1 MLTRHIALVLLI
13 AGTAAAADVR
23 LGSEV
28 PVVPIRTGS
37 AAWEQSLPAVA
48 SNGRDFLAIWNDSRE
63 RTQRPWYYTSRLDS
77 SGVPAEPFGRRFQP
91 AIFRFPALIASNG
104 EDYLAAWY
112 DESSQATLA
121 QHLDENGAPAGPARV
136 VRKASP
142 ISLASD
148 GLGYLL
154 VFHSQ
159 ESGYVATALDRDG
172 SVRGTLPLQ
181 LSEYLSLDA
190 AGGTFGVLG
199 FENGCCYC
207 LPPCSG
213 PVLRTID
220 ARGETMVMTTTALP
234 EESGGRGFIVKSSP
248 NRILVSWVLPLE
260 ENQVWFTMLDR
271 SGKVIQPATKVNLAS
286 LYAFSIRN
294 DGDEFL
300 LFSPGDS
307 RAVHIRPN
315 GAVVN
320 SVPYSVPE
328 TAQFASNGSAL
339 LMLWERGGDIVSRS
353 LRGFDDLAV
362 RQIDGTVVASSGRA
376 QDRVRI
382 ARAGSHEMIVW
393 RDDATGEIAGSL
405 DGVEVGI
412 YRGLAVGIPSVTA
425 GARTFLVAWNE
436 VNNAQF
442 SARMLARRYAFDGTL
457 LDKTPI
463 ELASGTY
470 TELDDDPGVTADGS
484 SFVISVGVPQAP
496 LRLLRLDGETGA
508 LSELLSYPCGLCR
521 APFRP
526 VPTTSGWMIPY
537 LRYVGF
543 FSPHVSVTWGVSIAE
558 TTLSGTPVREVVTPF
573 TGMDSYCAGLG
584 IAQAGDQVSVALP
597 SFAGI
602 RIVRA
607 ATGVPADPI
616 TVPNTADAAGADLA
630 WNGSE
635 YVLAWTTTNG
645 GPIRA
650 MRFDADFHALDAASF
665 EIAAGGSTTAGPSI
679 AVTGQGVVIAYSR
692 STAENGYAPRAFT
705 RTLDRLSSPIVRR
718 RGVRH

>member
-1 MLTRHIALVLLI
+1 
-13 AGTAAAADVR
+13 
-23 LGSEV
+23 
-28 PVVPIRTGS
+28 
-37 AAWEQSLPAVA
+37 
-48 SNGRDFLAIWNDSRE
+48 
-63 RTQRPWYYTSRLDS
+63 
-77 SGVPAEPFGRRFQP
+77 
-91 AIFRFPALIASNG
+91 
-104 EDYLAAWY
+104 
-112 DESSQATLA
+112 
-121 QHLDENGAPAGPARV
+121 
-136 VRKASP
+136 
-142 ISLASD
+142 
-148 GLGYLL
+148 
-154 VFHSQ
+154 
-159 ESGYVATALDRDG
+159 
-172 SVRGTLPLQ
+172 
-181 LSEYLSLDA
+181 
-190 AGGTFGVLG
+190 
-199 FENGCCYC
+199 
-207 LPPCSG
+207 
-213 PVLRTID
+213 
-220 ARGETMVMTTTALP
+220 
-234 EESGGRGFIVKSSP
+234 
-248 NRILVSWVLPLE
+248 
-260 ENQVWFTMLDR
+260 
-271 SGKVIQPATKVNLAS
+271 
-286 LYAFSIRN
+286 
-294 DGDEFL
+294 
-300 LFSPGDS
+300 
-307 RAVHIRPN
+307 
-315 GAVVN
+315 
-320 SVPYSVPE
+320 
-328 TAQFASNGSAL
+328 
-339 LMLWERGGDIVSRS
+339 
-353 LRGFDDLAV
+353 
-362 RQIDGTVVASSGRA
+362 
-376 QDRVRI
+376 
-382 ARAGSHEMIVW
+382 
-393 RDDATGEIAGSL
+393 
-405 DGVEVGI
+405 
-412 YRGLAVGIPSVTA
+412 
-425 GARTFLVAWNE
+425 
-436 VNNAQF
+436 
-442 SARMLARRYAFDGTL
+442 DGTL

-526 VPTTSGWMIPY
+526 VPTTSGWIIPY

-584 IAQAGDQVSVALP
+584 IAQADDQVSVALP

-665 EIAAGGSTTAGPSI
+665 EIAAGGSTTAGPSL